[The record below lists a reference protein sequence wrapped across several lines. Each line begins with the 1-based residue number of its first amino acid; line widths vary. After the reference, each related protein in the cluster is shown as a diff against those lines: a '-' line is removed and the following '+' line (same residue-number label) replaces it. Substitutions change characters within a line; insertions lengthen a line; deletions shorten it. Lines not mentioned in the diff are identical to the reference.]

1 MKAVIFGAG
10 NIGRGFIAPLFSF
23 DGWDVTFVDVMKPVI
38 DRINTDREYPLNIV
52 SGEGTKTLTVKNVSA
67 VDGNEPEK
75 AVPAI
80 AECDI
85 AATCVGAKAIKYILP
100 NFVAAVK
107 ERYAKGL
114 KPLNLLICENLMDAD
129 KYVRG
134 LLEDMLTPEELEHV
148 GLVETSVGRMVPV
161 PKAKGEDENPLS
173 IAVEEYGV
181 LPVDK
186 AAFKGDVVS
195 VKNIVPFTPFHYYVE
210 RKLYIHNMGH
220 AITAYL
226 GEAVYGDEYIY
237 QSIDRPLVR
246 LIAEN
251 AMIESAMALQT
262 KYSVPFEPLMQHVWD
277 LLRRFSNKALGD
289 TCQRV
294 GNDIPRKLANSDRLI
309 GAAKNILAEG
319 GKPVYVC
326 LGAAIALF
334 DYMKQN
340 PDLTDAKAA
349 LVSLSSLDAD
359 CELTERITRF
369 CELLLNGGSVEEAVA
384 LADSIK
390 KSDVGM
396 IV

>member
-38 DRINTDREYPLNIV
+38 ERINSDREYPLNIV

-67 VDGNEPEK
+67 VDGNDHEA
-75 AVPAI
+75 AVAAI

-100 NFVAAVK
+100 NFAEAVK
-107 ERYAKGL
+107 ERYSKGL

-129 KYVRG
+129 KYVKG
-134 LLEDMLTPEELEHV
+134 LLEDMLTPEELDYV

-161 PKAKGEDENPLS
+161 PKEKGENDNPLS

-262 KYSVPFEPLMQHVWD
+262 KYAVPFEPLMQHVWD

-289 TCQRV
+289 TCKRV

-326 LGAAIALF
+326 LGAAIALY

-359 CELTERITRF
+359 SELAERITNF
-369 CELLLNGGSVEEAVA
+369 CELLMNGGSVEEAVA

-390 KSDVGM
+390 KADVGM